1 MKPAPFKYYAPSTV
15 DEALLRLAEHG
26 WDAKV
31 LAGGQSLV
39 PMMNFRLAQPAVL
52 VDLNGVSELFYIQTG
67 KSGGLNIGAMTRQR
81 QVELDPRVAE
91 RAPMLS
97 EALSKVAYPQIRSRG
112 TLGGS
117 IAHADPSAEL
127 VALSVALESRLRLRS
142 KQKGE
147 RWVAAN
153 EFFLGL
159 FTTALEP
166 DELLVEVELPPMP
179 QRSGWSFMEVTRRHH
194 DFALVGVAAVVVLEK
209 ARDPQVARCE
219 RARLVYFSVGDG
231 PVEAHQAAAALKG
244 QEPTPEAI
252 LDAAETAGD
261 ADVDPNSDINATAE
275 YRRHLVKVLGRRALT
290 EAFERA
296 RDGARRRLL

>member
-15 DEALLRLAEHG
+15 DDALARLAEHG

-52 VDLNGVSELFYIQTG
+52 VDLNGVSELFYIQPG
-67 KSGGLNIGAMTRQR
+67 RRGGLKIGAMTRQR

-91 RAPMLS
+91 RAPMLGA
-97 EALSKVAYPQIRSRG
+97 ALPKVAHPQIRSRG

-127 VALSVALESRLRLRS
+127 VALSVALDSRLRLRS
-142 KQKGE
+142 KQRGE
-147 RWVAAN
+147 RWVAAD
-153 EFFLGL
+153 EFYLGL
-159 FTTALEP
+159 FTTVLEP

-179 QRSGWSFMEVTRRHH
+179 PRSGWSFMEVARRHH
-194 DFALVGVAAVVVLEK
+194 DFALVGVAAVMTLGRTRKTCEK
-209 ARDPQVARCE
+209 
-219 RARLVYFSVGDG
+219 ARLVYFSVGDG
-231 PVEAHQAAAALKG
+231 PVEAHQAAAVLRG

-252 LDAAETAGD
+252 LEAAETA
-261 ADVDPNSDINATAE
+261 AAQDVDPNTDINASAE
-275 YRRHLVKVLGRRALT
+275 YRRHLVKVLGQRALA
-290 EAFERA
+290 EAVERA
-296 RDGARRRLL
+296 RAGK